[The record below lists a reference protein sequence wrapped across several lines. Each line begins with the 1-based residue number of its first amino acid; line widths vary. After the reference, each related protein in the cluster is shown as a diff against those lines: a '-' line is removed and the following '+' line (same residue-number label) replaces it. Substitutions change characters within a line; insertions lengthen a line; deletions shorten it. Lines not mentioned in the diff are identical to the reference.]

1 MLSLAILGEI
11 LFGIKF
17 SGRGYPSF
25 TVRKL
30 ECSKQ
35 AYAVEYVSME

>member
-1 MLSLAILGEI
+1 MTSVSQMITTP
-11 LFGIKF
+11 FQYPVVGIQLLTIVCW
-17 SGRGYPSF
+17 SF

-35 AYAVEYVSME
+35 AFA